1 MDFCHRN
8 QSGLSICFKVLIM
21 SVAVIDQDNDSMLK
35 GKFMDKQVVRE
46 LTEIVG
52 RGNVSTE
59 VADKITHSYD
69 ATQAQHQ
76 PDVVV
81 YAGNAV
87 EVSEVVKL
95 ANRWKIPLLPRGAG
109 SGFTGGTLPVRGGI
123 VLVLTRMD
131 RILDIDTENL
141 TAEVEPGVVT
151 AELQRQAEK
160 LGLFYPPDPAS
171 KEFSTLGGNVA
182 ECAGGPRCV
191 KYGVTKDYV
200 LGLELVTPTGD
211 VIRTGGKTLKNV
223 VGYDLTKLFV
233 GSEGTLGIV
242 TGIIL
247 KLLPKPAAKK
257 TMLVQFETIDGAAQS
272 VAAIIGAK
280 IIPTTLEFMDA
291 ATIDCIR
298 DASNIPLPASC
309 RAVLIIEVD
318 GDQHVLDGQAERIL
332 QIIQPFGILDTR
344 IAETDEES
352 EEIWQVRRIV
362 SPSLRKVN
370 PDKFNEDIVVP
381 RSKVPDM
388 IRALEKIAE
397 DYGVPIVNFGHA
409 GDGNIHVNVMV
420 DLKESGMEEKIEKVM
435 DEVFSAAVKLRGSI
449 SGEHGIGTSKA
460 KYLNMELDSSTI
472 AYMKLIKKTLDPNN
486 ILNPGKIFLENTSAA
501 PKVGIS

>member
-1 MDFCHRN
+1 M
-8 QSGLSICFKVLIM
+8 
-21 SVAVIDQDNDSMLK
+21 
-35 GKFMDKQVVRE
+35 QVVSE
-46 LTEIVG
+46 LIHIVG
-52 RGNVSTE
+52 KDNVLTAMS
-59 VADKITHSYD
+59 DRITHSYD
-69 ATQAQHQ
+69 ATQEKHL

-81 YAGNAV
+81 YAASTE
-87 EVSEVVKL
+87 EVSRVVKL
-95 ANRWKIPLLPRGAG
+95 ANRLKIPILPRGAG

-123 VLVLTRMD
+123 VLVLTKMD
-131 RILDIDTENL
+131 RIIDIDTENL

-151 AELQRQAEK
+151 AELQRQVEK

-200 LGLELVTPTGD
+200 LGLEIVTPTGD
-211 VIRTGGKTLKNV
+211 IIRTGGRTLKNV

-233 GSEGTLGIV
+233 GSEGTLGIA
-242 TGIIL
+242 TRIIL

-257 TMLVQFETIDGAAQS
+257 TMLVQFETIDGAAKS
-272 VAAIIGAK
+272 VSAIIGAK

-291 ATIDCIR
+291 ATINCIR
-298 DASNIPLPASC
+298 DVSTIPLPKTC
-309 RAVLIIEVD
+309 QAVLIIEVD
-318 GDQHVLDGQAERIL
+318 GDAQLLDKQVEQIL
-332 QIIQPFGILDTR
+332 AVIKPFGILHTK

-362 SPSLRKVN
+362 SPSLRKIN

-388 IRALEKIAE
+388 IRALEKIAA
-397 DYGVPIVNFGHA
+397 DHGVAIVNFGHA

-420 DLKESGMEEKIEKVM
+420 DLKEHGMAAKVEEVM
-435 DEVFSAAVKLRGSI
+435 DEIFAAAVKLRGAI

-460 KYLNMELDSSTI
+460 KYMNMELDIATI
-472 AYMKLIKKTLDPNN
+472 SYMQRIKAALDPNN
-486 ILNPGKIFLENTSAA
+486 ILNPGKIFLDSYPQPPAVADT
-501 PKVGIS
+501 K

>member
-1 MDFCHRN
+1 
-8 QSGLSICFKVLIM
+8 
-21 SVAVIDQDNDSMLK
+21 
-35 GKFMDKQVVRE
+35 MDKLVIKE
-46 LTEIVG
+46 LINIAG
-52 RGNVSTE
+52 RDNVST
-59 VADKITHSYD
+59 ATSDKITHSYD
-69 ATQAQHQ
+69 ATQQRYL

-81 YAGNAV
+81 YA
-87 EVSEVVKL
+87 ETTEQVSLVVKL
-95 ANRWKIPLLPRGAG
+95 ANRWKIPVLPRGAG

-131 RILDIDTENL
+131 RIIDIDTENL
-141 TAEVEPGVVT
+141 IAEVEPGVVT
-151 AELQRQAEK
+151 AELQRQVEK

-191 KYGVTKDYV
+191 KYGVTKDYI
-200 LGLELVTPTGD
+200 LGLEVVTPTGD
-211 VIRTGGKTLKNV
+211 IIKTGGRTLKNV

-233 GSEGTLGIV
+233 GSEGTLGIA
-242 TGIIL
+242 TRIIV

-257 TMLVQFETIDGAAQS
+257 TMLVQFASIDGAAQS
-272 VAAIIGAK
+272 VSAIIGAK

-291 ATIDCIR
+291 ATINCIR
-298 DASNIPLPASC
+298 GVSTLPLAELC
-309 RAVLIIEVD
+309 RAILIIEVD
-318 GDQHVLDGQAERIL
+318 GDPEVLDRQVREIL
-332 QIIQPFGILDTR
+332 AVIEPFGILHTR
-344 IAETDEES
+344 IAETEEDS

-388 IRALEKIAE
+388 IRALEKISR

-420 DLKESGMEEKIEKVM
+420 DLKEEGMPEKIEKVM
-435 DEVFSAAVKLRGSI
+435 DEVFGAAVKLKGAI

-460 KYLNMELDSSTI
+460 KYMHMELDIATI
-472 AYMKLIKKTLDPNN
+472 SYMQRIKAALDPNN
-486 ILNPGKIFLENTSAA
+486 ILNPGKIFLVT
-501 PKVGIS
+501 

>member
-1 MDFCHRN
+1 MHD
-8 QSGLSICFKVLIM
+8 QLVTELI
-21 SVAVIDQDNDSMLK
+21 A
-35 GKFMDKQVVRE
+35 
-46 LTEIVG
+46 IVG
-52 RGNVSTE
+52 KDNVLTAMS
-59 VADKITHSYD
+59 DRITHSYD
-69 ATQAQHQ
+69 ATQEKHL
-76 PDVVV
+76 PDVVA
-81 YAGNAV
+81 YAASTE
-87 EVSEVVKL
+87 EVSRVVRL
-95 ANRWKIPLLPRGAG
+95 ANRLKIPILPRGAG

-123 VLVLTRMD
+123 VLVLTKMD
-131 RILDIDTENL
+131 RIIDIDTENL

-151 AELQRQAEK
+151 AELQRQVEK

-200 LGLELVTPTGD
+200 LGLEVVTPTGD
-211 VIRTGGKTLKNV
+211 IIRTGGRTLKNV

-233 GSEGTLGIV
+233 GSEGTLGIA
-242 TGIIL
+242 TKIIL

-257 TMLVQFETIDGAAQS
+257 TMLVQFETIDGAAKS
-272 VAAIIGAK
+272 VSAIIGAK

-291 ATIDCIR
+291 ATINCIR
-298 DASNIPLPASC
+298 DVSTIPLPENC
-309 RAVLIIEVD
+309 QAVLIIEVD
-318 GDQHVLDGQAERIL
+318 GDAQLLDKQVEQIL
-332 QIIQPFGILDTR
+332 AIIKPFGILHTR

-362 SPSLRKVN
+362 SPSLRKIN

-388 IRALEKIAE
+388 IRALEKIAAH
-397 DYGVPIVNFGHA
+397 YGVAIVNFGHA

-420 DLKESGMEEKIEKVM
+420 DLKEHGMAAKVEKVM
-435 DEVFSAAVKLRGSI
+435 DEIFGAAVKLRGAI

-460 KYLNMELDSSTI
+460 KYMNMELDIATI
-472 AYMKLIKKTLDPNN
+472 RYMQRIKAALDPNN
-486 ILNPGKIFLENTSAA
+486 ILNPGKIFLDSYPQPPAVADT
-501 PKVGIS
+501 K